1 MNMETKTIK
10 TKYIMYCRKSTEGED
25 KQIQSL
31 DDQKS
36 ENTLI
41 AKRLNLKVLKIYSE
55 SKSAKQ
61 PGREQFGEMIQLINK
76 RKDIKGI
83 ISWELN
89 RLSRNPIDTGALQWL
104 LQEGTI
110 DEIITSSRTYKV
122 EDSAL
127 LMSIDG
133 GFANEF
139 IMKLKKDTLR
149 GVNSKLEK
157 GIAPILAPAGYMN
170 DLTKRQGERDIIPHP
185 TNFPLMRRLF
195 EIAMTGNF
203 SLESLAHKAK
213 ELGITNNRG
222 NRYICKSQM
231 ADILRNP
238 FYIGKF
244 LYNGKVYQGIHEP
257 MLSQDEYDLIQEIM
271 SGKSRPR
278 KEVHNFPLTG
288 LIRCGGCGSMITA
301 ETHTKPYKNGKFGTF
316 TYYRCTKKTNKK
328 CKQPYLRDSEMES
341 QVIEYLNSIKISQKF
356 VDWAIK
362 WINIANSSRKELEKS
377 HRLAL
382 KRQYEGVCRKID
394 NLLELRISEA
404 NIGGRLLSDEEF
416 QSKKAIL
423 LEDKA
428 RINDQMANF
437 DQRYDEW
444 IDLTA
449 QTFNFA
455 STAQDKFEHG
465 SPETKK
471 LILKAIGSH
480 LALKDRKLSVEVR
493 KPFTFIQ
500 EVIGKYSID
509 QNWLAPTIIA
519 NNTAKRGDSS
529 YQNELLGGRRGSNPQ
544 HPAPQAGALPLSYD
558 HQVTLNNPC
567 IVSNCCIIYPG
578 CQKPTSQEKGW
589 WLRRLGTL
597 PNRKLNRRLKKL

>member
-1 MNMETKTIK
+1 MNMDIKTIK
-10 TKYIMYCRKSTEGED
+10 SKYIMYCRKSTEGED

-31 DDQKS
+31 NDQKS

-41 AKRLNLKVLKIYSE
+41 AKRLGLKIIKTFSE

-61 PGREQFGEMIQLINK
+61 PGREQFGEMIMLINK

-83 ISWELN
+83 VAWELN

-110 DEIITSSRTYKV
+110 EEIITSSRTYKV

-170 DLTKRQGERDIIPHP
+170 DVAKRQGERDIIPHP
-185 TNFPLMRRLF
+185 INFPLMRRLF

-203 SLESLAHKAK
+203 SLQSLATKAK

-222 NRYICKSQM
+222 GKYICKSQM

-238 FYIGKF
+238 FYVGKF
-244 LYNGKVYQGIHEP
+244 LYGGKIYQGVHEP
-257 MLSQDEYDLIQEIM
+257 MLTQDEYDLIQEIM

-301 ETHTKPYKNGKFGTF
+301 ETHTKNYKNGKSQVF
-316 TYYRCTKKTNKK
+316 TYYRCTKKGDKH
-328 CKQPYLRDSEMES
+328 CKQGYVSDVKLEKQS
-341 QVIEYLNSIKISQKF
+341 IEYLNSIRISKKF

-362 WINIANSSRKELEKS
+362 WINVANMSRKELEKS
-377 HRLAL
+377 HRQAL
-382 KRQYEGVCRKID
+382 ERQYKGVCRKID
-394 NLLELRISEA
+394 NLLELRISES
-404 NIGGRLLSDEEF
+404 NVDGNLLSDEEF
-416 QSKKAIL
+416 QSKKATL

-428 RINDQMANF
+428 RISDQMRNF
-437 DQRYDEW
+437 DQHYDEW

-455 STAQDKFEHG
+455 STAQEKFEHG
-465 SPETKK
+465 SPEIKK

-480 LALKDRKLSVEVR
+480 LVLKDRKLSVEVR
-493 KPFTFIQ
+493 KPFAFIQ
-500 EVIGKYSID
+500 EVVSKYSID
-509 QNWLAPTIIA
+509 QNWLAPVINA
-519 NNTAKRGDSS
+519 DNTATKGDSS
-529 YQNELLGGRRGSNPQ
+529 YQNEVVGG
-544 HPAPQAGALPLSYD
+544 
-558 HQVTLNNPC
+558 
-567 IVSNCCIIYPG
+567 
-578 CQKPTSQEKGW
+578 
-589 WLRRLGTL
+589 
-597 PNRKLNRRLKKL
+597 